1 MAKELKEK
9 TKSLIDLIICILLFA
24 LLHLLTVKGD
34 FSSFNGV
41 FMAFKYGLCLIMISH
56 EKKKGIVISSI
67 LMIFS
72 LISIIRVMIIKND
85 IEPLPGLV
93 NIIFYLATI
102 IMLGKQIISREKAA
116 VTDFLTG
123 MLNRRG
129 LYKVLKRKIE
139 DGNPFNVVYI
149 EIDNFKFIND
159 SYGHSCGDKLLKTV
173 AKRMCSIVGREDN
186 VAIIGEDE
194 FVVILDDSFEPE
206 KTVNEIINSIREKI
220 TISINGSDINCYLTC
235 HAGISSY
242 PDDSDDYEALIKYAD
257 IAMYH
262 AAKEKSVSV
271 CFFDKEMADYINR
284 QMELETL
291 IKDGLE
297 NDYFYLVY
305 QPQYKLDGKKLRGFE
320 SLLRMKTPDGKFVSP
335 GEFIPVAE
343 KGDLILQIDN
353 YVLYRA
359 MKEFKPIVEKS
370 DEELTV
376 SVNVSAKNVG
386 NPDFV
391 DKVKTILNE
400 TGFPA
405 ENLEIEITEYCL
417 VQSVDITIENIKKL
431 RSMGIQVALD
441 DFGTGYTSLNYLAKL
456 PINLLKVDKSL
467 IDGIE
472 NNEKSRDFVHAVISL
487 GHLMGCSVISEGVEN
502 EEQLSLLGGQECDFI
517 QGYVW
522 GKPLEYQNAKELSL
536 NNVIVVK

>member
-9 TKSLIDLIICILLFA
+9 TKSLIDMMICIVLFMF
-24 LLHLLTVKGD
+24 LQFLTVKGV
-34 FSSFNGV
+34 SYNFNGV
-41 FMAFKYGLCLIMISH
+41 LMAFKYGLCLIMISH
-56 EKKKGIVISSI
+56 ENKKGIIISSV
-67 LMIFS
+67 LMIIS
-72 LISIIRVMIIKND
+72 LISIIRVMIFQKNM
-85 IEPLPGLV
+85 EPLPGLV

-102 IMLGKQIISREKAA
+102 IMLGKQIINREKAA

-129 LYKVLKRKIE
+129 LYRILKRKIE
-139 DGNPFNVVYI
+139 DDNPFSVVYI
-149 EIDNFKFIND
+149 DIDNFKFIND
-159 SYGHSCGDKLLKTV
+159 SYGHSCGERILKII
-173 AKRMCSIVGREDN
+173 AERMCGIVGKEG
-186 VAIIGEDE
+186 VVTIIGEDE
-194 FVVILDDSFEPE
+194 FVIVLDSSLEPK
-206 KTVNEIINSIREKI
+206 KTVDTLLNSIREKI
-220 TISINGSDINCYLTC
+220 EINLDGSDINCYLTC
-235 HAGISSY
+235 YAGIASY
-242 PDDSDDYEALIKYAD
+242 PYDSEDYEALIKYAD

-262 AAKEKSVSV
+262 AVKEKSVSAS
-271 CFFDKEMADYINR
+271 FFNKDMADYMNR
-284 QMELETL
+284 QIELETL
-291 IKDGLE
+291 IKEGLE

-305 QPQYKLDGKKLRGFE
+305 QPQYKLNGKKLRGFE

-370 DEELTV
+370 YEELTV
-376 SVNVSAKNVG
+376 SVNVSAKNIG

-391 DKVKTILNE
+391 DKVKAIIDE

-405 ENLEIEITEYCL
+405 KNLEIEITEYCL
-417 VQSVDITIENIKKL
+417 VQSVDVTIENIKKL
-431 RSMGIQVALD
+431 RDMEIQVALD

-467 IDGIE
+467 IDDIE
-472 NNEKSRDFVHAVISL
+472 SNDKSRDFVHAVISM
-487 GHLMGCSVISEGVEN
+487 GHLMGCHVISEGVEN
-502 EEQLSLLGGQECDFI
+502 EVQLTLLGGQECDFI

-522 GKPLEYQNAKELSL
+522 SRPLEYANAKELSL
-536 NNVIVVK
+536 NSVNIA